1 MDRRLR
7 APRWVGG
14 DSIAAYLQFIV
25 LLIGT
30 SLGAVI
36 IARAAAAPTA
46 LRLVA
51 DVQRSISVK
60 TASGVKVKTLR
71 HGIYVVVI
79 HDRSRVENFHLS
91 AGSPHWLDR
100 KTGRRF
106 VGTVTWRLV
115 LRPDTYTYFSD
126 THPQTRFRFRVI

>member
-1 MDRRLR
+1 L
-7 APRWVGG
+7 
-14 DSIAAYLQFIV
+14 
-25 LLIGT
+25 
-30 SLGAVI
+30 VI
-36 IARAAAAPTA
+36 TNASAAPA
-46 LRLVA
+46 APQLVV

-60 TASGVKVKTLR
+60 TASGVNVKTLR
-71 HGIYVVVI
+71 HGIYVLVV

-106 VGTVTWRLV
+106 VGTVIWRLA

-126 THPQTRFRFRVI
+126 ARPQMRRRFRVI